1 MLDLLYLCDKSRR
14 FTASRHNQSGK
25 PIASML
31 DLLYLCD
38 KSRRFTASRHNQL
51 GKPIASALDLLYL
64 CKIMCGGGYEVID
77 RRNN

>member
-1 MLDLLYLCDKSRR
+1 
-14 FTASRHNQSGK
+14 
-25 PIASML
+25 ML

-64 CKIMCGGGYEVID
+64 CKIKRVGQRVGYLQKD
-77 RRNN
+77 RCDDAPIMRP

>member
-1 MLDLLYLCDKSRR
+1 MRKFGTKLIILVR
-14 FTASRHNQSGK
+14 FVASQHK
-25 PIASML
+25 FIASML

-64 CKIMCGGGYEVID
+64 CKIMCGGDYEVID